1 MLVVPALLS
10 IVNSML
16 WQNYKSLLSIIDKQ
30 SKIANSD
37 AMLFVAMFM
46 SMQLAGYL
54 KEFKL
59 KQGETIT
66 YFFISIYRISSNNS
80 HPSTNHFPLMETFEI
95 LASRA

>member
-1 MLVVPALLS
+1 MFVPALLS
-10 IVNSML
+10 IVNSIL
-16 WQNYKSLLSIIDKQ
+16 WQNYKSLLSIIDKR

-37 AMLFVAMFM
+37 AMLFVAVFM

-66 YFFISIYRISSNNS
+66 YFFYFYL
-80 HPSTNHFPLMETFEI
+80 PYFLK
-95 LASRA
+95 